1 MLLKEFINIPAEFS
15 TELAQFQIKARTACL
30 CGATFRCSQGFQI
43 LFNQFPHIVL
53 DTLFT
58 KKMQYRFLINT
69 C

>member
-1 MLLKEFINIPAEFS
+1 MPIGLKQGSRCLIS
-15 TELAQFQIKARTACL
+15 TL
-30 CGATFRCSQGFQI
+30 GATFRCSQGFQI

-58 KKMQYRFLINT
+58 KKMQYRFLVNT